1 MEKFKSKFKRGVSLQ
16 GVYSDCLFYNV
27 SCDCGD
33 PNCGTTLEIEVDDK
47 FGTISVHMYRDLE
60 FEYWRFSSSGFIN
73 LLKRIWFR
81 LISSIRLFITG
92 NLRTSGNFVLVDLEH
107 INSFIE
113 ALQEGRDYCLK
124 SEEERK
130 NNFSGVKS

>member
-1 MEKFKSKFKRGVSLQ
+1 MGEFKSKFKRGVSLQ

-27 SCDCGD
+27 TCDCGD
-33 PNCGTTLEIEVDDK
+33 PNCGITLEIEVDDK
-47 FGTISVHMYRDLE
+47 FGIISVYMCRDLE
-60 FEYWRFSSSGFIN
+60 FEYWRFNSSGAIN
-73 LLKRIWFR
+73 FLKRIWYR
-81 LISSIRLFITG
+81 LISSIKLFITG
-92 NLRTSGNFVLVDLEH
+92 NLKTSGNFVLVNLEH